1 MRPRDR
7 QFRIIDM
14 VRTQGKV
21 TVDEL
26 VATCAASAETIR
38 RDLTLLAAN
47 GKIQKVH
54 GGAMPTRDFGEGPF
68 AQRMQQNGAAKRL
81 IAQMARQL
89 VSPGDTLLIDTGST
103 TLVIAEELA
112 GIDDLTVVTNSTA
125 IAKTISSANKAAQIY
140 LLGGTYNE
148 DNRQTCGSMALNQ
161 LDSFHGNLA
170 ILTVGAIAADI
181 GAMDYSCNEAEIAS
195 AMIARSD
202 KVILLVDSSKFDRV
216 APFVV
221 ASFDKIDALVCE
233 RSPQGALADSLKAAQ
248 VEMIY

>member
-1 MRPRDR
+1 
-7 QFRIIDM
+7 M

-81 IAQMARQL
+81 IAQKARQL

-148 DNRQTCGSMALNQ
+148 DNRQTCCSMALNQ

>member
-1 MRPRDR
+1 
-7 QFRIIDM
+7 M

-47 GKIQKVH
+47 GKIQKIH

-68 AQRMQQNGAAKRL
+68 AQRMQQNCAAKRL
-81 IAQMARQL
+81 IAQKAHQL

-103 TLVIAEELA
+103 TLVIAEELT

-125 IAKTISSANKAAQIY
+125 IARAISSTNKTAQMY

-148 DNRQTCGSMALNQ
+148 DNRQTCGSMALTQ

-170 ILTVGAIAADI
+170 IITVGAIAAGI
-181 GAMDYSCNEAEIAS
+181 GAMDYNCDEAEIAS
-195 AMIARSD
+195 AMIARTD

-221 ASFDKIDALVCE
+221 ASFDRIDVLVSE
-233 RSPQGALADSLKAAQ
+233 KAPQGALADSLSTAR

>member
-81 IAQMARQL
+81 IAQKARQL

-148 DNRQTCGSMALNQ
+148 DNRQTCGNMALNQ

>member
-7 QFRIIDM
+7 QFRIIDL

-26 VATCAASAETIR
+26 AESCAASAETIR

-47 GKIQKVH
+47 GKIQKIH
-54 GGAMPTRDFGEGPF
+54 GGAIPTRDFGEGPF
-68 AQRMQQNGAAKRL
+68 AQRMQRNGQAKRL
-81 IAQMARQL
+81 IAQKARQL

-103 TLVIAEELA
+103 TLIIAEELA

-125 IAKTISSANKAAQIY
+125 IAWTISSANKTVQMY

-148 DNRQTCGSMALNQ
+148 DNRQTCGRMALNQ

-170 ILTVGAIAADI
+170 IITVGAIAAGI
-181 GAMDYSCNEAEIAS
+181 GAMDYNCDEAEIAS
-195 AMIARSD
+195 AMIAHTD

-221 ASFDKIDALVCE
+221 ASFDRIDSLVCE
-233 RSPQGALADSLKAAQ
+233 RTPEGALADSLNAAQ
-248 VEMIY
+248 VEIIC

>member
-1 MRPRDR
+1 
-7 QFRIIDM
+7 M
-14 VRTQGKV
+14 VRSQGKV

-26 VATCAASAETIR
+26 VESCAASAETIR

-47 GKIQKVH
+47 GKIQKIH
-54 GGAMPTRDFGEGPF
+54 GGAIPTRDFGEGLF
-68 AQRMQQNGAAKRL
+68 AQRMQQNGQAKRL
-81 IAQMARQL
+81 IAQKARQL

-125 IAKTISSANKAAQIY
+125 IARAISSANKTTQMY

-148 DNRQTCGSMALNQ
+148 DNRQTCGRMALNQ
-161 LDSFHGNLA
+161 LDGFHGNLA
-170 ILTVGAIAADI
+170 IVTVGAIAAGI
-181 GAMDYSCNEAEIAS
+181 GAMDYNCDEAEIAS
-195 AMIARSD
+195 AMIARTD

-221 ASFDKIDALVCE
+221 ASFDRIDVLVSE
-233 RSPQGALADSLKAAQ
+233 KAPQGALADSLSTAR

>member
-68 AQRMQQNGAAKRL
+68 AQRVQQNGAAKRL
-81 IAQMARQL
+81 IAQKARQL
-89 VSPGDTLLIDTGST
+89 VSPH
-103 TLVIAEELA
+103 VAF
-112 GIDDLTVVTNSTA
+112 
-125 IAKTISSANKAAQIY
+125 
-140 LLGGTYNE
+140 
-148 DNRQTCGSMALNQ
+148 SMQA
-161 LDSFHGNLA
+161 H
-170 ILTVGAIAADI
+170 
-181 GAMDYSCNEAEIAS
+181 
-195 AMIARSD
+195 ARH
-202 KVILLVDSSKFDRV
+202 R
-216 APFVV
+216 AWP
-221 ASFDKIDALVCE
+221 DAR
-233 RSPQGALADSLKAAQ
+233 RSRR
-248 VEMIY
+248 Y